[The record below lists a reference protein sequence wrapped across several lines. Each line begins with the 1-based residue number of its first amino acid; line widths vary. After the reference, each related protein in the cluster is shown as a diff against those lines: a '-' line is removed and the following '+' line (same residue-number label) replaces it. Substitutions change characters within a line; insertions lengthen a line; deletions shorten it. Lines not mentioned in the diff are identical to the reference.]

1 MLNDYCFIKKKVL
14 YIYDILCYEYLTLFV
29 IFWSKININ

>member
-1 MLNDYCFIKKKVL
+1 MTIVLLKKVL
-14 YIYDILCYEYLTLFV
+14 YIYDILCYEYLTLFF